1 MIKIKFPFYSDG
13 RIIFDIFLI
22 DLFFIVVQYIDF
34 ASYADDNTIY
44 VTGESR
50 DNLYYAC
57 KNHTKNFKNGL
68 QITMRRA
75 VVACVA

>member
-13 RIIFDIFLI
+13 RIMFDIFLI
-22 DLFFIVVQYIDF
+22 DLFFVVVQYIDF

-50 DNLYYAC
+50 DNLILC
-57 KNHTKNFKNGL
+57 L
-68 QITMRRA
+68 QESSKKL
-75 VVACVA
+75 